1 MMDQLLSKQMKQK
14 RHKITSN
21 YEFHNMVQL
30 GVGGEIATASDHIR
44 SLIRKWKIIQISF
57 FHKCLH
63 EQILC

>member
-30 GVGGEIATASDHIR
+30 GVGVGGRLLLLQIISD
-44 SLIRKWKIIQISF
+44 L
-57 FHKCLH
+57 
-63 EQILC
+63 